1 MTSIFVA
8 KLDFGVTSEELR
20 AAFAE
25 YGKVLKA
32 SVAMDR
38 ETGKSRG
45 FGFVEMEDAAE
56 ARNAISAL
64 DNSNFNG
71 RPVSVKQAE
80 PRESRPARDAGSRP
94 PFQGGGERKPFQRDD
109 SKGFTPRPAASPSLT
124 PDDFTKLAS
133 QSSPKNNKTEKK
145 KKNGLMEAYKKSGK
159 TPRYDLDDDMDDW
172 KPNSGKKSNSQ
183 FDEEEDEDK
192 F

>member
-8 KLDFGVTSEELR
+8 KLDFGVTSEQLKSTFE
-20 AAFAE
+20 E

-32 SVAMDR
+32 SVATDR

-45 FGFVEMEDAAE
+45 FGFVEMEDSNE

-64 DNSNFNG
+64 DDSNLNG
-71 RPVSVKQAE
+71 RPISVKEAE
-80 PRESRPARDAGSRP
+80 QRENRPAPGSRP
-94 PFQGGGERKPFQRDD
+94 SFTPPGERKPFVRPE
-109 SKGFTPRPAASPSLT
+109 TPRGPAAPNLT
-124 PDDFTKLAS
+124 PEDFIKPA
-133 QSSPKNNKTEKK
+133 QSFSKVVDKNKMEPKK
-145 KKNGLMEAYKKSGK
+145 KKNGTMEAYKKSGK

-183 FDEEEDEDK
+183 FEDDDDDEY
-192 F
+192 